1 MKVYFPNDA
10 NSNKLSKNT
19 SRIKE
24 RKILIDNKYNNGPKI
39 DNRFGSFR

>member
-1 MKVYFPNDA
+1 MKLYFPNDT
-10 NSNKLSKNT
+10 NSNRVLTNT

-24 RKILIDNKYNNGPKI
+24 KDILTIKKNNNGPKI